1 MKRIYLLLAILAL
14 SISAHAAQPTAATE
28 KIKVTFAWGG
38 DAGASIDMSGNDMS
52 SIDIALAFGLK
63 RGWINFLGVCA
74 QADFAV
80 SNSCRSFPL
89 FLLFRTNF
97 TDRPT
102 RVFWELKGGASLN
115 YLEHNHRQTGAY
127 GSTGVGIRLASGK
140 SFSSHLVLAYTFLQ
154 RRRIVGAEMTHNF
167 TDLHFAS
174 VRIGVTF

>member
-1 MKRIYLLLAILAL
+1 MKRIYLILTLLALA
-14 SISAHAAQPTAATE
+14 IGTCAAQPAVTPE
-28 KIKVTFAWGG
+28 KPKVTFAWGG

-52 SIDIALAFGLK
+52 SIDLALAFGLK
-63 RGWINFLGVCA
+63 RGWINFLGVGA
-74 QADFAV
+74 QADIAV
-80 SNSCRSFPL
+80 SNSCRSYPL

-102 RVFWELKGGASLN
+102 RLFWELKGGASLN

-140 SFSSHLVLAYTFLQ
+140 NFSSHLVLAYTFLQ
-154 RRRIVGAEMTHNF
+154 RRRIVGVEMTHDF
-167 TDLHFAS
+167 TDLHLAS